1 MELLH
6 VGLQLGQGLQPGLD
20 PLYVDV
26 ALLLPVLQHPVGV
39 ELAGVV
45 HLQDEG
51 GGGGRDG
58 DPAQGR
64 DGLRQGGQVVE
75 ILTSEMKIGEKYLL
89 EKEESM
95 EGIKDRKG
103 RRGREGLMVTGSLL
117 H

>member
-6 VGLQLGQGLQPGLD
+6 VGLQLGQGLQPGFD

-26 ALLLPVLQHPVGV
+26 ALLLPVLQHPVSI
-39 ELAGVV
+39 ELPGVV

-64 DGLRQGGQVVE
+64 DGFRQGGQVVE
-75 ILTSEMKIGEKYLL
+75 ILASEMKIGEQLIL

-95 EGIKDRKG
+95 EGIEDRKWE
-103 RRGREGLMVTGSLL
+103 RDGRERGFDGECM
-117 H
+117 